1 MVTARAYFPLVNVHT
16 WFYAR
21 YGRTSLPAVAGKPMA
36 VTDFHPMQSLA
47 PKTTEWIKH
56 VVERK
61 APIQD
66 CCSVGMDEL
75 ELKALKRQDD
85 QRGNTVAGWRSTSS
99 SLHLFQ
105 YISLTGRQ
113 RSLH

>member
-1 MVTARAYFPLVNVHT
+1 
-16 WFYAR
+16 
-21 YGRTSLPAVAGKPMA
+21 MA

-66 CCSVGMDEL
+66 CCSVGMDEHSHALGKAPSRHQL
-75 ELKALKRQDD
+75 E
-85 QRGNTVAGWRSTSS
+85 WCRSV
-99 SLHLFQ
+99 LV
-105 YISLTGRQ
+105 GRI
-113 RSLH
+113 